1 MAITFFPAG
10 GLGNQLFQYGVGL
23 ANSQRL
29 GVPLHADLRYLTRNA
44 KRSYEL
50 DSFSNSIQILQGEE
64 PSPRTLP
71 KFRLNRK
78 DSRASLIREKDHLFD
93 PDLLNVE
100 DESQLL
106 GYFQSW
112 KYLLSVEATVR
123 AQLHQPIMKSEWFK
137 RTQSLLRGLT
147 DWSALHFRADDYRDI
162 KELGVLAP
170 EYYERSLRLIK
181 THSDRLGRVVIFCQ
195 HESDGI
201 RLAQELSLQSPLVLP
216 EQPDSRPLEA
226 LLLMSEAPNLV
237 LANSSLSWWSGWL
250 RPERSGLTVAPTPWF
265 RSYAFNSRDLI
276 CPNWIQVSQE
286 TPQEFGRKTSDDS
299 DSFLRL

>member
-29 GVPLHADLRYLTRNA
+29 GVPLKADLRYLSRNT
-44 KRSYEL
+44 KRKFEL
-50 DSFSNSIQILQGEE
+50 DSFPNSIEVSQEE
-64 PSPRTLP
+64 KRSPLRLP
-71 KFRLNRK
+71 EFGLHRK
-78 DSRASLIREKDHLFD
+78 DSRVPIIREKDHLFD

-100 DESQLL
+100 DGSQLL

-123 AQLHQPIMKSEWFK
+123 AQLDQPLMKSEWFK
-137 RTQSLLRGLT
+137 RTQFLLRGLT
-147 DWSALHFRADDYRDI
+147 DWTALHFRADDYRDI
-162 KELGVLAP
+162 KEIGVLASD
-170 EYYERSLRLIK
+170 YYKRSLRLIK
-181 THSDRLGRVVIFCQ
+181 THSDDLGRVVIFCQ

-201 RLAQELSLQSPLVLP
+201 WLARELSLQRPLVLS
-216 EQPDSRPLEA
+216 EQPDSRPLEV

-250 RPERSGLTVAPTPWF
+250 RPERIGLTVAPCPWF
-265 RSYAFNSRDLI
+265 KSYAFNSRDLI
-276 CPNWIQVSQE
+276 YPTWIQVSEE
-286 TPQEFGRKTSDDS
+286 TPQQFGRKTSHDS
-299 DSFLRL
+299 DGFLRL